1 MRPAFLGRVSQ
12 YAVPMATAPPGRIP
26 ITSRLDGCAE
36 FGARWVVEGGM
47 AFEQG
52 GAMMKLRVVD
62 ATTDQKIWAD
72 SFQSDIEALSAEQ

>member
-1 MRPAFLGRVSQ
+1 
-12 YAVPMATAPPGRIP
+12 
-26 ITSRLDGCAE
+26 
-36 FGARWVVEGGM
+36 M

-72 SFQSDIEALSAEQ
+72 SFQSDIEALSAEQAATER